1 MRKILVFIFFIII
14 CIFSFQFYTSRENV
28 IPVFN
33 ENINSYDVYLLD
45 VSKEEITTNN
55 IADIFDTIKILEI
68 YPYINPIYKKLINL
82 SNYSF
87 NTILS
92 NKKNISNFITEYL
105 NQLENNKLKE
115 ELVKYSINGIKINYL
130 KIYASNNDINK
141 LISNYNMIKIK

>member
-33 ENINSYDVYLLD
+33 ENINSYDIYLLD